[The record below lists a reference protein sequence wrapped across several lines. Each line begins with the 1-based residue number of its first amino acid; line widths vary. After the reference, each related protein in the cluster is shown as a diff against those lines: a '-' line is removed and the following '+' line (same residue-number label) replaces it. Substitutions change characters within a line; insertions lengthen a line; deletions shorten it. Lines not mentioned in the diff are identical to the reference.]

1 MDRTQFLASISEQ
14 LAGLPQE
21 DIQKSLDYYDEMLC
35 DRIEDG
41 MSEEEAVA
49 EMGSPKEIADQ
60 IILDTPLPKL
70 IKAKTKTMK
79 KPSSTVMHAWEIVLI
94 VLGSPIWLALIIAA
108 AAVVIALAA
117 SVFAVYISLW
127 AVVLSIFVSAIA
139 LAISCIAGI
148 TLGIIFLCTG
158 KAPSAVILLGGSLIC
173 GGLAILFY
181 LLSKIITVGFAKGTK
196 AVFAAI
202 KRAMIRKGDR

>member
-41 MSEEEAVA
+41 MPEEEAVA
-49 EMGSPKEIADQ
+49 EMGSPEEIAEQ
-60 IILDTPLPKL
+60 IILDTPLPAL
-70 IKAKTKTMK
+70 IKARTKTMK
-79 KPSSTVMHAWEIVLI
+79 KPSSAALHAWEIVLI

-117 SVFAVYISLW
+117 TVFALYISLW
-127 AVVLSIFVSAIA
+127 AVVFSIFVSALA

-158 KAPSAVILLGGSLIC
+158 KATSAVLLLGGALIC

-181 LLSKIITVGFAKGTK
+181 LLTKVCAVGFAKGTK
-196 AVFAAI
+196 AIFAGI
-202 KRAMIRKGDR
+202 KKAMMKKGDK

>member
-41 MSEEEAVA
+41 MSEEDAVA
-49 EMGSPKEIADQ
+49 ELGAPEEIAEQ
-60 IILDTPLPKL
+60 ILLDTPLPKL
-70 IKAKTKTMK
+70 IKARTKTMK
-79 KPSSTVMHAWEIVLI
+79 KPSSTAMHAWEIVLI

-108 AAVVIALAA
+108 AAVVIALASTVLA
-117 SVFAVYISLW
+117 IYISLW
-127 AVVLSIFVSAIA
+127 AVLFSIFVSALA
-139 LAISCIAGI
+139 LAISFIAGI

-158 KAPSAVILLGGSLIC
+158 KAPSAVLLLGGALIC

-181 LLSKIITVGFAKGTK
+181 LLSKLLAVGFAKGTK
-196 AVFAAI
+196 AIFAAI
-202 KRAMIRKGDR
+202 KKAMIRKGER